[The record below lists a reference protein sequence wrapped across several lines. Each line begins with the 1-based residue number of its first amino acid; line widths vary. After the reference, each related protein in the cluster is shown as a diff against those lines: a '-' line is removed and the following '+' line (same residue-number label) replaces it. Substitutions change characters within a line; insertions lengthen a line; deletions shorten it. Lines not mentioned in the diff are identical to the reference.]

1 MIGEFSYLCKL
12 EIITSVI
19 ELNPAHGVTGKPWWN
34 SNTQSGTTGG
44 VEIAANSM
52 QTVDVIFKKP
62 FNAIP
67 TIVCTLKSGSN
78 ITTYGDLTAFVDYGS
93 VTKKGFTI
101 KVSNSCA
108 TLGAKPCVSWI
119 ATVLWNSNKQG
130 ALKNVSKT
138 YLADKQGIITTEI
151 DRKAIIVSYRSND
164 AIIKPFVS
172 SENNYWKAT
181 TSFLGGKSTS
191 NMNVYI
197 SFFYFE

>member
-1 MIGEFSYLCKL
+1 
-12 EIITSVI
+12 
-19 ELNPAHGVTGKPWWN
+19 
-34 SNTQSGTTGG
+34 
-44 VEIAANSM
+44 M

-119 ATVLWNSNKQG
+119 ATVLWNSNLKICDSLYSRGVQNIG
-130 ALKNVSKT
+130 NNKTTISISLTSEDQSIFVAFCGTKGSYFISLVRGVYNGELLATNISKSDDCYATAGNLKNTIEIHTGSWGRGILLSYAPFTVSTK
-138 YLADKQGIITTEI
+138 
-151 DRKAIIVSYRSND
+151 
-164 AIIKPFVS
+164 
-172 SENNYWKAT
+172 
-181 TSFLGGKSTS
+181 
-191 NMNVYI
+191 
-197 SFFYFE
+197 

>member
-1 MIGEFSYLCKL
+1 
-12 EIITSVI
+12 
-19 ELNPAHGVTGKPWWN
+19 
-34 SNTQSGTTGG
+34 
-44 VEIAANSM
+44 M

-119 ATVLWNSNKQG
+119 ATVLWNSNKSQYVVIDLG
-130 ALKNVSKT
+130 TISLGELGYYRINDNEKYPIYAKIVEISYYSFITPISAINIYRGENGGT
-138 YLADKQGIITTEI
+138 YVFGSPNTEI
-151 DRKAIIVSYRSND
+151 RDLQIRCW
-164 AIIKPFVS
+164 
-172 SENNYWKAT
+172 YW
-181 TSFLGGKSTS
+181 
-191 NMNVYI
+191 
-197 SFFYFE
+197 